1 MALNL
6 SRGRRRWTCR
16 ASRRG
21 GKGGAGCRHFHVHYH
36 VPHQVWAFSPLRLP
50 ARFSLLRYLLIL
62 PVLFF
67 AMLAFL
73 VCFGWF
79 TLVYF
84 LSSLWSKDNDRELC
98 ANDAGEPLGEDGR
111 DERAVKRVTQ
121 FCGDSGPSEV
131 CIESQ
136 KITEGFEDGFS
147 EESRLVSRM
156 PSSGICVD
164 GKEHADEDKI
174 VKEVVMFESNKGEL
188 KSFAELDGS
197 SEKHQQVM
205 DIPIDCFLEQPNNRE
220 FSTSLSTAKLL
231 NVPYGEDFIANRKDM
246 EVLCSSEILEFIDKH
261 DTAEIIVNSAV
272 SDLEVPEVPSPDDS
286 ASYGPGGEHRKEI
299 NQEQSTAE
307 LSYTNNVASR
317 LAEAIIDECQ
327 ETQNLV
333 IEHNNKLHEN
343 DSMDEEGKLF
353 FGLSDETLKPLCETA
368 GSPLYSVCENESE
381 TVAASKAKRI
391 KQEQSTAEL
400 SVNSVDNRIAE
411 TNLDEW
417 KETKNS
423 VVEHNN
429 KLAEDDSMDED
440 RKQTVS
446 ISDVAYNSLCET
458 AGLPFDSLWENESE
472 TVGASNTPFHEAT
485 SDQDGGLE
493 EELIRKKRAES
504 STSASD
510 VCDFANKH
518 WRIIEQL
525 GGFANEGN
533 IQEDSQ
539 ETSAL
544 QRVKA
549 GDVDMDHNCASMG
562 ASRTLPLVRRS
573 PSQWWNLCGVLD
585 AFAGGED

>member
-6 SRGRRRWTCR
+6 SSGRRRWACR

-36 VPHQVWAFSPLRLP
+36 VPHQVWTFSPLRLP
-50 ARFSLLRYLLIL
+50 ARFPLLPYLLIL

-67 AMLAFL
+67 AVLAFL

-98 ANDAGEPLGEDGR
+98 TSDVGEPLGEDGR
-111 DERAVKRVTQ
+111 DERAMKRVTE

-131 CIESQ
+131 CIEGQ
-136 KITEGFEDGFS
+136 EITEVFDDGFS
-147 EESRLVSRM
+147 EESRLMSRTA
-156 PSSGICVD
+156 SSGICVD
-164 GKEHADEDKI
+164 GKEHAAEEKI

-231 NVPYGEDFIANRKDM
+231 NVPYGEDFIVNRKDM

-272 SDLEVPEVPSPDDS
+272 SDLEIPEVLSLDDS
-286 ASYGPGGEHRKEI
+286 GPYGPGDEHMKEI
-299 NQEQSTAE
+299 EQEQSTTE
-307 LSYTNNVASR
+307 LSYTNNVANK
-317 LAEAIIDECQ
+317 LAEAIVDECQ

-353 FGLSDETLKPLCETA
+353 FGLSAEAPNSSCEMA
-368 GSPLYSVCENESE
+368 GSPVDSVCENEYE
-381 TVAASKAKRI
+381 TVAASKA
-391 KQEQSTAEL
+391 
-400 SVNSVDNRIAE
+400 
-411 TNLDEW
+411 
-417 KETKNS
+417 
-423 VVEHNN
+423 
-429 KLAEDDSMDED
+429 
-440 RKQTVS
+440 
-446 ISDVAYNSLCET
+446 
-458 AGLPFDSLWENESE
+458 
-472 TVGASNTPFHEAT
+472 PFHHAT
-485 SDQDGGLE
+485 SDQDVELAE
-493 EELIRKKRAES
+493 EFIKNKRTES

-510 VCDFANKH
+510 VCDVADKH

-533 IQEDSQ
+533 IQEEDPQ
-539 ETSAL
+539 EASAL
-544 QRVKA
+544 KRVK
-549 GDVDMDHNCASMG
+549 DDDKDIDDNCATMG
-562 ASRTLPLVRRS
+562 ASRRLPLIRRS
-573 PSQWWNLCGVLD
+573 PTQWWHLCGVLD